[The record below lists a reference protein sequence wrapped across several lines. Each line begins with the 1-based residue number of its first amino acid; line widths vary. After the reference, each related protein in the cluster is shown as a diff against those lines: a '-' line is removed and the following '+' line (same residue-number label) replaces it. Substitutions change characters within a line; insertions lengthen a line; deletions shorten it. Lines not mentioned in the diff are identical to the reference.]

1 MDKFLLVKVIQKW
14 YPFWGIV
21 PISLILKFKI
31 NNILTELLKCKGEK
45 QNKF

>member
-21 PISLILKFKI
+21 PVSLIFEI
-31 NNILTELLKCKGEK
+31 
-45 QNKF
+45 QN